1 MLPSGLTV
9 TVPCAGLTL
18 APLTLSTSPSGS
30 LSLPS
35 TLMLAIGVSK
45 GVLALSGPATGASL
59 TGVTLLMVTLAAEE
73 LAPALSVTMK
83 LTGSTGPL

>member
-9 TVPCAGLTL
+9 TVPWAGLTL

-59 TGVTLLMVTLAAEE
+59 TGVTRTNTVAV
-73 LAPALSVTMK
+73 SVPPRPS
-83 LTGSTGPL
+83 LTV